1 MVKWVV
7 TFSMVSKLLSKKIPI
22 LEQKRFLSGTKI
34 KLTTSNNYYRLQY
47 IFWSYF

>member
-7 TFSMVSKLLSKKIPI
+7 TFNLQWSKKIPI
-22 LEQKRFLSGTKI
+22 LEQKRFLTGTKI

-47 IFWSYF
+47 IFKIIL